1 MSEIESPIKVDISES
16 TNGIL
21 NALFL
26 PGIKQVGMALGNTL
40 GLINTA
46 TLPFRFVNVYSQENF
61 KRYTD
66 KLKYIPE
73 EKIKEVEPEIAIPII
88 EKLSYTSNSDLAEAY
103 ANLLAKASNKEDV
116 NLVHPGFINKINS
129 MAPDEI
135 KFLEYLKDKDKICYI
150 YFRAQDENGNG
161 MDLTYKLTGLENI
174 LNLTPKNI
182 QIHMENLI
190 SLSILKDQGT
200 LLIDEDKYTDIIEI
214 YKDAKIEYE
223 NEIVNDRAYGENKK
237 LEIKKSFYEVTTI
250 GKTFID
256 ACAYK
261 KVMRVYPKGYNEKKL

>member
-237 LEIKKSFYEVTTI
+237 LEIKKSFYKVTTI
-250 GKTFID
+250 GEIFIK
-256 ACAYK
+256 ACTNPSVV
-261 KVMRVYPKGYNEKKL
+261 KV